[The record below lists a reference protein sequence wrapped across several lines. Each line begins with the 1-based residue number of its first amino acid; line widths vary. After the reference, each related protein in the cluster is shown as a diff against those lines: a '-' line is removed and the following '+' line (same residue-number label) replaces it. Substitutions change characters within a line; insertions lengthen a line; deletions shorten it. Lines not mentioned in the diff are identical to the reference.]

1 MRPPPPLP
9 PVPLRGSSLQT
20 SVCVYSCSQTAP
32 SDSIPA
38 EVLTEVAAEVNPETR
53 SVSTPGRVTP
63 TCCLIR
69 GRRGVSQREV
79 TSTEVF
85 RAPRPPVAR
94 GAPRC
99 PCVPGPRMCGV
110 RAPNAHG
117 GFLVRSRYAD
127 SPLNNVT
134 CTINTITETHSAPG
148 GGKRTTC
155 AHMLFPR
162 SVFYFLICDNSNA
175 SA

>member
-1 MRPPPPLP
+1 M
-9 PVPLRGSSLQT
+9 
-20 SVCVYSCSQTAP
+20 
-32 SDSIPA
+32 
-38 EVLTEVAAEVNPETR
+38 
-53 SVSTPGRVTP
+53 STPGRVTP

-148 GGKRTTC
+148 GKKD
-155 AHMLFPR
+155 HMCSHAVSSQCILFPYLRQFECLCVKSALVPDAAKLSGFKPTDMRTHRR
-162 SVFYFLICDNSNA
+162 SVGQV
-175 SA
+175 